1 MTTEGKQPMRYLIQR
16 PLAFAV
22 IGLAAVLSGR
32 ALAQADPAP
41 EPAATSSTEK
51 PEEITVRGRRT
62 LTEYRLELEEAR
74 EEIVKIFNEENSDQ
88 GNDLV
93 CRNERPTGSRMPQR
107 VCRTAAESAAEA
119 SAARWFLNSLT
130 TSAGKFQ
137 AAPGTTSPGGPQI
150 NAAIGTAVAQDNEAA
165 GGAAARAK
173 LEEELLRLEREN
185 RKLYRAVVKYLEL
198 EDQYNKAREA
208 SGQ

>member
-1 MTTEGKQPMRYLIQR
+1 M
-16 PLAFAV
+16 
-22 IGLAAVLSGR
+22 LSGR
-32 ALAQADPAP
+32 TLAQSD
-41 EPAATSSTEK
+41 STPGGANPTEE

-137 AAPGTTSPGGPQI
+137 TAPSGTGAPPPAGGPQI
-150 NAAIGTAVAQDNEAA
+150 NAAIGTAVAQGNEAA

-185 RKLYRAVVKYLEL
+185 RRLYRAVVKYLEL
-198 EDQYNKAREA
+198 EEDYNKAREA